1 MITSGPIDFD
11 APVNDIDTRCLLWP
25 DFLVAPLLEIHPT
38 DESGGKSQ
46 YQEIRFSGNDTI
58 AKNDKT
64 PLGLVVDSYIHHTLV
79 DSFGEFLVA
88 DVQGADNYSW
98 IQKTPH

>member
-1 MITSGPIDFD
+1 M
-11 APVNDIDTRCLLWP
+11 
-25 DFLVAPLLEIHPT
+25 APLLEIHPT
-38 DESGGKSQ
+38 DESSGKSQ
-46 YQEIRFSGNDTI
+46 YQEIHFSGNDTI

-88 DVQGADNYSW
+88 DVQGAGNCSW
-98 IQKTPH
+98 IQKVHINYLTDRCTVPQWQSVSI